1 MEKYV
6 EQLIEDIRKATW
18 NEKPPHDL
26 WVESKA
32 DPDNELELEDMS
44 YVEKYL
50 YGEKESISSITG
62 IETHFLP
69 PPEKLTKKQKELL
82 SKELEK
88 LLSIHHF
95 ELDFPRKYPHHLRY
109 SFIRNFWDE
118 EHVAMSFGTS
128 HIEFCEYEKEK
139 CPFPGYCKT
148 CDEVEAQMKFDE
160 ESANRNIND
169 NLGDDELPF

>member
-1 MEKYV
+1 MERYIA
-6 EQLIEDIRKATW
+6 QLMEDIRKATW
-18 NEKPPHDL
+18 NEKPPHEL

-69 PPEKLTKKQKELL
+69 PPEKLSKKQRELL

-88 LLSIHHF
+88 LLLIHHF

-128 HIEFCEYEKEK
+128 HIEFCDYDKEK

-148 CDEVEAQMKFDE
+148 CDEVEAQMKYDE
-160 ESANRNIND
+160 ESANRNISD
-169 NLGDDELPF
+169 DLEDDELPF